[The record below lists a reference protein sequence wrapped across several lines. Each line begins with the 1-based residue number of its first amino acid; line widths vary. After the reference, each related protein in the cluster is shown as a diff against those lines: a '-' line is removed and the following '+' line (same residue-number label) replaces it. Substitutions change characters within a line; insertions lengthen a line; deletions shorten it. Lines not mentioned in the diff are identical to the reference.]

1 MILEKGENR
10 VEPANRAFDGH
21 TVAVPGGRMLEA
33 PGRPAL
39 LRSAA
44 VLLLKALN
52 VAALLLLVLIFAM
65 PFVWMLSTS
74 LKTLPETMIFPPEW
88 IPRNPVWSNY
98 ASAWQTGPFL
108 HYITNSAV
116 ISVSILLLQ
125 MLTIIPAAYAFARY
139 RFVGSGFLFSLVM
152 VTLMIPTQLIF
163 LPVYLELS
171 AFKLLNTHLGLI
183 LPFASSAFGIF
194 LLRQAFRQIP
204 EELVEASRLDQA
216 KEWKIIVCIM
226 VPMVK
231 PVLVTFALF
240 SFIAHWN
247 DYFWP
252 LVMTTNETARTLPI
266 GIAKIREVEGGGT
279 WNILMAG
286 NVILV
291 APILAAFFLA
301 QKHIIKAFVY
311 NGVK

>member
-1 MILEKGENR
+1 MSYILR
-10 VEPANRAFDGH
+10 
-21 TVAVPGGRMLEA
+21 
-33 PGRPAL
+33 L
-39 LRSAA
+39 LNAA
-44 VLLLKALN
+44 G
-52 VAALLLLVLIFAM
+52 LLLLILIFAL

-88 IPRNPVWSNY
+88 IPHHPVWRNY
-98 ASAWQTGPFL
+98 IDAWKTGPFL
-108 HYITNSAV
+108 HYLTNSV
-116 ISVSILLLQ
+116 IISVSILILQ
-125 MLTIIPAAYAFARY
+125 MLTIIPASYAFARY
-139 RFVGSGFLFSLVM
+139 KFVGSGFLFGVVM
-152 VTLMIPTQLIF
+152 VTLMIPNQLIF

-194 LLRQAFRQIP
+194 LLRQAFRQISD
-204 EELVEASRLDQA
+204 ELLEAARLDQA
-216 KEWKIIVCIM
+216 AEWKIIVRIM

-252 LVMTTNETARTLPI
+252 LVMTTNEVARTLPI
-266 GIAKIREVEGGGT
+266 GIAKIREVEGVGT

-286 NVILV
+286 NMILV
-291 APILAAFFLA
+291 TPILIVFFLS
-301 QKHIIKAFVY
+301 QRNIIKAFVY

>member
-1 MILEKGENR
+1 MR
-10 VEPANRAFDGH
+10 V
-21 TVAVPGGRMLEA
+21 
-33 PGRPAL
+33 
-39 LRSAA
+39 
-44 VLLLKALN
+44 LN
-52 VAALLLLVLIFAM
+52 IACLLLLVLIFAL
-65 PFVWMLSTS
+65 PFIWMISTS

-88 IPRNPVWSNY
+88 IPRNPVWRNY
-98 ASAWQTGPFL
+98 SEAWNTGPFL
-108 HYITNSAV
+108 HYFTNSLIIAV
-116 ISVSILLLQ
+116 GILALQ

-139 RFVGSGFLFSLVM
+139 RFAGSGFLFSIVM
-152 VTLMIPTQLIF
+152 VTLMIPAQLIF

-194 LLRQAFRQIP
+194 LLRQAFMQIP
-204 EELVEASRLDQA
+204 DELVEAARLDQA
-216 KEWKIIVCIM
+216 AEWKIILKLM
-226 VPMVK
+226 VPLVK

-252 LVMTTNETARTLPI
+252 LVMTTNETARTLPL
-266 GIAKIREVEGGGT
+266 GIAKIREVEGVAT

-286 NVILV
+286 NLILV
-291 APILAAFFLA
+291 APILVVFFVS
-301 QKHIIKAFVY
+301 QRQIIKAFVY

>member
-1 MILEKGENR
+1 MK
-10 VEPANRAFDGH
+10 
-21 TVAVPGGRMLEA
+21 AVDPTIGGRPIA
-33 PGRPAL
+33 AAAGSRTRA
-39 LRSAA
+39 RTRKAA
-44 VLLLKALN
+44 VRQTLGAVLRVLN
-52 VAALLLLVLIFAM
+52 IACLLLLVLIFAL
-65 PFVWMLSTS
+65 PFIWMISTS

-88 IPRNPVWSNY
+88 IPRNPVWRNY
-98 ASAWQTGPFL
+98 SEAWNTGPFL
-108 HYITNSAV
+108 HYFTNSLIIAV
-116 ISVSILLLQ
+116 GILALQ

-139 RFVGSGFLFSLVM
+139 RFAGSGFLFSIVM
-152 VTLMIPTQLIF
+152 VTLMIPAQLIF

-194 LLRQAFRQIP
+194 LLRQAFMQIP
-204 EELVEASRLDQA
+204 DELVEAARLDQA
-216 KEWKIIVCIM
+216 AEWKIILKLM
-226 VPMVK
+226 VPLVK

-252 LVMTTNETARTLPI
+252 LVMTTNETARTLPL
-266 GIAKIREVEGGGT
+266 GIAKIREVEGVAT

-286 NVILV
+286 NLILV
-291 APILAAFFLA
+291 APILVVFFVS
-301 QKHIIKAFVY
+301 QRQIIKAFVY

>member
-1 MILEKGENR
+1 MKA
-10 VEPANRAFDGH
+10 ANRAFE
-21 TVAVPGGRMLEA
+21 GGPVGTAAGNPLHGVRTKQA
-33 PGRPAL
+33 S
-39 LRSAA
+39 LRKVMTFILRLVNTAG
-44 VLLLKALN
+44 
-52 VAALLLLVLIFAM
+52 LLLLVLIFAL
-65 PFVWMLSTS
+65 PFIWMISTS

-88 IPRNPVWSNY
+88 IPRHPVWQNY
-98 ASAWQTGPFL
+98 IDAWNTGPFL
-108 HYITNSAV
+108 HYIMNSV
-116 ISVSILLLQ
+116 IISVSILVLQ
-125 MLTIIPAAYAFARY
+125 MLTIIPASYAFARY
-139 RFVGSGFLFSLVM
+139 KFIGSGFLFSVVM
-152 VTLMIPTQLIF
+152 VTLMIPEQLIF

-194 LLRQAFRQIP
+194 LLRQAFRQISD
-204 EELVEASRLDQA
+204 ELLEAARLDQA
-216 KEWKIIVCIM
+216 KEWKIIVRIM

-252 LVMTTNETARTLPI
+252 LVMTTNDIARTLPI
-266 GIAKIREVEGGGT
+266 GIAKIREVEGVGT

-286 NVILV
+286 NLILV
-291 APILAAFFLA
+291 VPILFVFSLS
-301 QKHIIKAFVY
+301 QRHIIKAFVY